1 MLISYFRGRAAVHSI
16 LSKTSHDVVAPSSS
30 RGGLG
35 LVAGVALFR
44 GSLGDFKLCAQLLLI
59 HQHLCR
65 QTPAAQARLEDKG
78 KVV

>member
-1 MLISYFRGRAAVHSI
+1 MVISYFRGHAIVHSK

-30 RGGLG
+30 RGGLVG
-35 LVAGVALFR
+35 HAGVALFR
-44 GSLGDFKLCAQLLLI
+44 GSLGDFQLGAQLLLI

-65 QTPAAQARLEDKG
+65 QTPAAQARLEDEG